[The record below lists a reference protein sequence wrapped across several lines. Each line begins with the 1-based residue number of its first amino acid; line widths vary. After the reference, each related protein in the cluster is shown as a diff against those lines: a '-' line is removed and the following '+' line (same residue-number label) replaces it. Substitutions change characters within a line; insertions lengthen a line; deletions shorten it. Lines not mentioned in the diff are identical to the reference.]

1 MRVKQEL
8 TPRVTKKNPT
18 EYLISFWYDNKR
30 FRFSNGQ
37 PIDLDVSPNISPLK
51 DRLRQAEVLCSGYTM
66 AIRDGWRPSV
76 FKEQVVPIDAIAQN
90 TLKRKC
96 SLEFSSSY
104 KKDLIYTERLW
115 SEFIQSKRLANKPIK
130 ELKVDMVRDF
140 IYDYAPSPSSMAN
153 LKRNISALLKDELES
168 NGIVLN
174 FSRIKLPKAPQQL
187 HKPIADISALLSD
200 IKAFNDTLYLCC
212 LMTYTMLLRP
222 HREVRCLIFS
232 DFNNDFSQVSLSGS
246 KVKSKRNRIV
256 PVPGVV
262 RDELRRRFTGNRN
275 TNVFTLKEEDY
286 NRDYFKTLWSR
297 YKGQSHLLEQ
307 DQTLYSFRHTGAI
320 KVFEKTGSLLKL
332 QQVMGHSDMKVSLT
346 YLRGLEVK
354 QLDVEDLTELQL
366 LRYMS
371 VFFGEESMTNQAT
384 SGERKNES
392 SQASR

>member
-256 PVPGVV
+256 PVAGVV
-262 RDELRRRFTGNRN
+262 RDELRRRFTGNRKD
-275 TNVFTLKEEDY
+275 NVFTLKEEDY

-332 QQVMGHSDMKVSLT
+332 QQVMGHSDMQVSLT

-354 QLDVEDLTELQL
+354 QLDLEDLPE
-366 LRYMS
+366 
-371 VFFGEESMTNQAT
+371 F
-384 SGERKNES
+384 
-392 SQASR
+392 

>member
-8 TPRVTKKNPT
+8 TPRVTKKNST
-18 EYLISFWYDNKR
+18 EYVISFWYDNKR
-30 FRFSNGQ
+30 LG
-37 PIDLDVSPNISPLK
+37 LAMVKPLNLTSAQTPQSLI
-51 DRLRQAEVLCSGYTM
+51 DRLRQAEVLCSAYTV
-66 AIRDGWRPSV
+66 AIRDGWRPSAFNEPLV
-76 FKEQVVPIDAIAQN
+76 TIESIAQN

-115 SEFIQSKRLANKPIK
+115 SEFLQSKRLANKPIK

-140 IYDYAPSPSSMAN
+140 IYEYAPSPASMAN

-168 NGIVLN
+168 NGVVLN

-187 HKPIADISALLSD
+187 HKPIDDIGALLSD
-200 IKAFNDTLYLCC
+200 IKEFSAIYTLCC

-222 HREVRCLIFS
+222 HREVRCLSFR
-232 DFNNDFSQVSLSGS
+232 DFNSDFSQVSLSGS
-246 KVKSKRNRIV
+246 KVKSKRNRV
-256 PVPGVV
+256 LPVPEVV
-262 RDELRRRFTGNRN
+262 RVEVLKRFTGNRKD
-275 TNVFTLKEEDY
+275 NVFTLTEEPY

-297 YKGQSHLLEQ
+297 YKRQSSLLER

-354 QLDVEDLTELQL
+354 QLDVEDLP
-366 LRYMS
+366 
-371 VFFGEESMTNQAT
+371 
-384 SGERKNES
+384 
-392 SQASR
+392 

>member
-354 QLDVEDLTELQL
+354 QLDVEDLPEL
-366 LRYMS
+366 
-371 VFFGEESMTNQAT
+371 
-384 SGERKNES
+384 
-392 SQASR
+392 

>member
-8 TPRVTKKNPT
+8 IPQLTKKNPT
-18 EYLISFWYDNKR
+18 EYLISFWSDNKR

-37 PIDLDVSPNISPLK
+37 PIDINLSPNIFPLK
-51 DRLRQAEVLCSGYTM
+51 DRLRQAEVLCSAYTM
-66 AIRDGWRPSV
+66 AIRDGWRPSA
-76 FKEQVVPIDAIAQN
+76 FKEPLVTIQAIAKN
-90 TLKRKC
+90 TLLRKC

-256 PVPGVV
+256 PVAGVV
-262 RDELRRRFTGNRN
+262 RDELRRRFTGNRKD
-275 TNVFTLKEEDY
+275 NVFTLKEEDY

-354 QLDVEDLTELQL
+354 QLDVEDLPEL
-366 LRYMS
+366 
-371 VFFGEESMTNQAT
+371 
-384 SGERKNES
+384 
-392 SQASR
+392 

>member
-51 DRLRQAEVLCSGYTM
+51 DRLRQAEVLCFGYTM

-256 PVPGVV
+256 PVAGVV
-262 RDELRRRFTGNRN
+262 RDELRRRFTGNRKD
-275 TNVFTLKEEDY
+275 NVFTLKEEDY

-354 QLDVEDLTELQL
+354 QLDVEDLPSL
-366 LRYMS
+366 
-371 VFFGEESMTNQAT
+371 
-384 SGERKNES
+384 
-392 SQASR
+392 

>member
-200 IKAFNDTLYLCC
+200 IKAFNNTLYLCC
-212 LMTYTMLLRP
+212 LMTYMMLLRP

-256 PVPGVV
+256 PVPGIV

-297 YKGQSHLLEQ
+297 YKRQSSLLEQ

-332 QQVMGHSDMKVSLT
+332 QQVMGHSELTTSLI

-354 QLDVEDLTELQL
+354 QLDVSDLPEL
-366 LRYMS
+366 
-371 VFFGEESMTNQAT
+371 
-384 SGERKNES
+384 
-392 SQASR
+392 

>member
-8 TPRVTKKNPT
+8 IPQLTKKNPT

-37 PIDLDVSPNISPLK
+37 PIDINLSPNIFPLK
-51 DRLRQAEVLCSGYTM
+51 DRLRQAEVLCSAYTM
-66 AIRDGWRPSV
+66 AIRDGWRPSA
-76 FKEQVVPIDAIAQN
+76 FKEPLVTIQAIAKN
-90 TLKRKC
+90 TLLRKC

-115 SEFIQSKRLANKPIK
+115 SEFLQYKRLANKPIK

-140 IYDYAPSPSSMAN
+140 IYQYAPSPASMVN

-187 HKPIADISALLSD
+187 HKPIDDVGALLSD
-200 IKAFNDTLYLCC
+200 IKEFNVSLYLCC

-222 HREVRCLIFS
+222 HREVRCLSFR
-232 DFNNDFSQVSLSGS
+232 DFNNDFTQVSLSGS
-246 KVKSKRNRIV
+246 KVKSKRNRVV

-262 RDELRRRFTGNRN
+262 RDELTRRFTGNRN
-275 TNVFTLKEEDY
+275 ANVFTLKEEDY

-297 YKGQSHLLEQ
+297 YKRQSHLLER

-320 KVFEKTGSLLKL
+320 NVFEKTGSLLKL

-354 QLDVEDLTELQL
+354 QLDVEDLPEL
-366 LRYMS
+366 
-371 VFFGEESMTNQAT
+371 
-384 SGERKNES
+384 
-392 SQASR
+392 

>member
-256 PVPGVV
+256 PVAGVV
-262 RDELRRRFTGNRN
+262 RDELRRRFTGNRKD
-275 TNVFTLKEEDY
+275 NVFTLKEEDY

-332 QQVMGHSDMKVSLT
+332 QQVLGHSDMKISLT

-354 QLDVEDLTELQL
+354 QLDVEDLPEL
-366 LRYMS
+366 
-371 VFFGEESMTNQAT
+371 
-384 SGERKNES
+384 
-392 SQASR
+392 